1 MDGNPV
7 RQISLLGFGEVG
19 GIFGHD
25 FAAAGLGVSTFDILL
40 NAEPS
45 RSEMLA
51 KAKNANV
58 RACDTLEGAIRG
70 ADLVISAVTASSAAD
85 VAASAAPFLRAGQ
98 IYLDLNSVSPDTK
111 REIARTLNESAATFV
126 EAAVMAAV
134 SPQRLKVPMLLG
146 GADAAMAAARLQAIG
161 LNVKP
166 ISDRV
171 GVASAIKMCRSI
183 IIKGLEA
190 ITVESMFTARRY
202 GAEKLVLESLAATYP
217 DMGWN
222 GALPDYLISRV
233 AEHGKRRAAEMREAA
248 QAVAD
253 AGLEP
258 LTALATA
265 QRQDWLAQAIAEFSL
280 AVPKGEKFEWQ
291 ELADAIAK
299 ASSEGYGK
307 NLRENHSGR
316 PSLWCISKDGGFD
329 SATIG
334 NGETDGRKILP
345 LQNPQGWGTRTIWSP
360 RIDWLC

>member
-7 RQISLLGFGEVG
+7 RQIALIGFGEVG
-19 GIFGHD
+19 GIFGRD
-25 FAAAGLGVSTFDILL
+25 FAAAGLSVSTFDILL
-40 NAEPS
+40 NEEPS
-45 RSEMLA
+45 RSTMLA
-51 KAKNANV
+51 KAKSANV
-58 RACDTLEGAIRG
+58 RPCDTLEGAVRG

-85 VAASAAPFLRAGQ
+85 VARNAAPFLQGGQ

-111 REIARTLNESAATFV
+111 REIARTLGKSPATFV

-146 GADAAMAAARLQAIG
+146 GADAAMAAKWLQAIG
-161 LNVKP
+161 MNVKP
-166 ISDRV
+166 VSDRI

-202 GAEKLVLESLAATYP
+202 GAEKQVLESLAATYP
-217 DMGWN
+217 GMGWD

-258 LTALATA
+258 FTALATA
-265 QRQDWLAQAIAEFSL
+265 QRQDWLAQSIVEYAL
-280 AVPKGEKFEWQ
+280 ALPKGENFLWQ
-291 ELADAIAK
+291 KLADAIAK
-299 ASSEGYGK
+299 ASSET
-307 NLRENHSGR
+307 EE
-316 PSLWCISKDGGFD
+316 P
-329 SATIG
+329 A
-334 NGETDGRKILP
+334 RK
-345 LQNPQGWGTRTIWSP
+345 S
-360 RIDWLC
+360 